1 MTFNTRG
8 TSAGRL
14 QQAEDFAQKWA
25 LDLMALQELSVS
37 NAEMQAALF
46 TPAAAPGEAP
56 LSSITRGRLI
66 HSIKKS
72 KTKGNG
78 TLSGL
83 AGCEIR
89 LKANRQLFVASV
101 YMPPTESKPEH
112 IADQKALM
120 ECLERINADFRS
132 RAKAH
137 LILLGDWN
145 SVAIPAIS
153 RIRQGSFVQSQIPE
167 RAWWGTLRGT
177 WGLLDA
183 AEEKRKGAEVTFI
196 ARHGPPAETSG
207 AAPADDD
214 ETGDSAVEAPELVLD
229 DRLLDPAPDDAI
241 TSAGR
246 IDAVLHSASLK
257 KALRSVHALPRAVAM
272 PHPSDHFPVMADY
285 DLKTAGLSQP
295 AKDEARPS
303 QPPPLFALH
312 LIDKEKLPAFRK
324 AVEER
329 LQGLE
334 TELDKALNGVG
345 GGTDEERRERIGTL
359 YRRAT
364 EDVLALAKEHK
375 CLKARGSRPASRRP
389 VAWQLVMDKKVGR
402 LLAGWAAESAGGL
415 PSSRL
420 TTRLEKLEGLVK
432 SLVPGPE
439 PMPRRPVR
447 DPDDAAP
454 FPARYGSWRLY
465 FKLLN
470 NWRNRVRRR
479 HQKETSAE
487 RNRQIQEFVTA
498 RQARFA
504 DPRQLR
510 SYLNS
515 VLERSRGEPIMHV
528 TRLARDGN
536 FYEIYT
542 SPDEVK
548 AVMAEHWKQWC
559 AKRNPQLGG
568 TVDLVP
574 DSALDYL
581 PPDFWRAV
589 YRPLVLQAGAADAFA
604 GTMIEPTYE
613 ELGAYVRSLTD
624 GAGGPSNCTNAIL
637 KTLWN
642 PELPDAMDPE
652 AYPPRGRR
660 LLMAIVCEV
669 LRLRDLPSEMCE
681 SNIFG
686 IPKKGVWD
694 GDIEGNLRPI
704 TLQEVGLKLATG
716 LLTKRLADAIEK
728 HGVLQGV
735 NYGFRKAKSTYDAL
749 HLTVAILEDAKE
761 HHKPIYILLQ
771 DIRRAYDSVSWV
783 SMELSSAGSGPR
795 RGHGLSDAFE
805 LECGLPQGG
814 IESPLH
820 WLIFYDALLCAQ
832 QELDRVDCD
841 QGGEGVAYV
850 LGDAVADAGQP
861 RARVT
866 GCAYA
871 DDTQW
876 WSGTAA
882 GIQRLADVA
891 SEFFRMHDI
900 TVNASKTEFT
910 YNNVSPE
917 PEAPLLGHPR
927 VPVGKKLAPGAH
939 FKLLGVYLTA
949 NLSWTEQ
956 IRQMEAQA
964 RETVAVIARKQLTA
978 QEACYIVEAVV
989 QARIAYGLKV
999 VPLSEAQCDRLDAI
1013 WLRVVKHHGG
1023 LAASTSNYALWSH
1036 GTYRLPRMAHL
1047 MAKNQITDLLARLCG
1062 EPDELLSQVMAH
1074 RVHALQR
1081 KLGVPLLPTEFL
1093 NAHVTPQL
1101 AKANTIAAVMP
1112 LLQRRQYRIQSNH
1125 ARYVSAPYPPGAGV
1139 PWPKP
1144 AELLREYVLA
1154 THIPKDIFKDAA
1166 PTLYAA
1172 GMYWM
1177 SSVTARDVARVPF
1190 GTR

>member
-1 MTFNTRG
+1 
-8 TSAGRL
+8 
-14 QQAEDFAQKWA
+14 
-25 LDLMALQELSVS
+25 
-37 NAEMQAALF
+37 
-46 TPAAAPGEAP
+46 
-56 LSSITRGRLI
+56 
-66 HSIKKS
+66 
-72 KTKGNG
+72 
-78 TLSGL
+78 
-83 AGCEIR
+83 
-89 LKANRQLFVASV
+89 
-101 YMPPTESKPEH
+101 
-112 IADQKALM
+112 
-120 ECLERINADFRS
+120 
-132 RAKAH
+132 
-137 LILLGDWN
+137 
-145 SVAIPAIS
+145 
-153 RIRQGSFVQSQIPE
+153 
-167 RAWWGTLRGT
+167 
-177 WGLLDA
+177 
-183 AEEKRKGAEVTFI
+183 
-196 ARHGPPAETSG
+196 
-207 AAPADDD
+207 
-214 ETGDSAVEAPELVLD
+214 
-229 DRLLDPAPDDAI
+229 
-241 TSAGR
+241 
-246 IDAVLHSASLK
+246 
-257 KALRSVHALPRAVAM
+257 
-272 PHPSDHFPVMADY
+272 
-285 DLKTAGLSQP
+285 
-295 AKDEARPS
+295 
-303 QPPPLFALH
+303 
-312 LIDKEKLPAFRK
+312 
-324 AVEER
+324 
-329 LQGLE
+329 
-334 TELDKALNGVG
+334 
-345 GGTDEERRERIGTL
+345 
-359 YRRAT
+359 
-364 EDVLALAKEHK
+364 
-375 CLKARGSRPASRRP
+375 
-389 VAWQLVMDKKVGR
+389 
-402 LLAGWAAESAGGL
+402 
-415 PSSRL
+415 
-420 TTRLEKLEGLVK
+420 
-432 SLVPGPE
+432 
-439 PMPRRPVR
+439 
-447 DPDDAAP
+447 
-454 FPARYGSWRLY
+454 
-465 FKLLN
+465 
-470 NWRNRVRRR
+470 
-479 HQKETSAE
+479 
-487 RNRQIQEFVTA
+487 
-498 RQARFA
+498 
-504 DPRQLR
+504 
-510 SYLNS
+510 
-515 VLERSRGEPIMHV
+515 
-528 TRLARDGN
+528 
-536 FYEIYT
+536 
-542 SPDEVK
+542 
-548 AVMAEHWKQWC
+548 
-559 AKRNPQLGG
+559 
-568 TVDLVP
+568 
-574 DSALDYL
+574 
-581 PPDFWRAV
+581 
-589 YRPLVLQAGAADAFA
+589 
-604 GTMIEPTYE
+604 MIEPTYE

-783 SMELSSAGSGPR
+783 SMELSLR
-795 RGHGLSDAFE
+795 RIGAPEGYIDLHRNIFERRRARAITGHGLSDAFE

-841 QGGEGVAYV
+841 QGGEGSRTFWAMRSRTPGS
-850 LGDAVADAGQP
+850 LA
-861 RARVT
+861 RASR
-866 GCAYA
+866 G
-871 DDTQW
+871 
-876 WSGTAA
+876 
-882 GIQRLADVA
+882 
-891 SEFFRMHDI
+891 
-900 TVNASKTEFT
+900 
-910 YNNVSPE
+910 
-917 PEAPLLGHPR
+917 PLLGHPR